1 MFKPYILYIL
11 LIPWLKA
18 GLAGG
23 IYKLV
28 LGTLLIIV
36 LLLSLRDVRWGK
48 LNMIAVLFTTTIPI
62 LFLISVLN
70 PSFRAINHEDL
81 KELNFYKRL
90 QSSNDIQAA
99 KFLSERFRSILA
111 TNENS
116 KSESLAIFFDSFET
130 YRSKFKSKKNEDI
143 WVLMNDIYDKIKF
156 RNIWFLPSLTIVEKG
171 ITQKFLFWFSN
182 FLLACLLIFKKT
194 NSKDIYFSSWFIL
207 INCSILALVG
217 IMQKFNFVPSDS
229 QLEILGIWDTP
240 EPRYFFSTFT
250 YKNHWSAFAII
261 SLFYGAS
268 LMLHEIRIWG
278 SNILRSNMFIIIFI
292 CLSII
297 IFSVFYCGSRS
308 GVLFLLF
315 SVFIITFLIFKSFF
329 QFNWKH
335 NAYFLVIP
343 TVLLGSLFLI
353 FLQSK
358 NLTAAEMVNVSKI
371 QINDISNGKFP
382 LRWYLW
388 NDSVKVGREKPFFG
402 HGFNSYPSINPLH
415 QSEYVRF
422 TRNIG
427 LTAAHN
433 PYIPLVAHAHND
445 WLEWWCEWGL
455 LGLVIL
461 FLPILAITFSILL
474 GKFSLNS
481 KLYISSVAIIFLY
494 SCVDFPTRTPA
505 CLALC
510 CFTFGIALSSARLR
524 T

>member
-194 NSKDIYFSSWFIL
+194 NSKDIYF
-207 INCSILALVG
+207 
-217 IMQKFNFVPSDS
+217 
-229 QLEILGIWDTP
+229 
-240 EPRYFFSTFT
+240 
-250 YKNHWSAFAII
+250 
-261 SLFYGAS
+261 
-268 LMLHEIRIWG
+268 
-278 SNILRSNMFIIIFI
+278 
-292 CLSII
+292 
-297 IFSVFYCGSRS
+297 
-308 GVLFLLF
+308 
-315 SVFIITFLIFKSFF
+315 
-329 QFNWKH
+329 
-335 NAYFLVIP
+335 
-343 TVLLGSLFLI
+343 
-353 FLQSK
+353 
-358 NLTAAEMVNVSKI
+358 
-371 QINDISNGKFP
+371 
-382 LRWYLW
+382 
-388 NDSVKVGREKPFFG
+388 
-402 HGFNSYPSINPLH
+402 
-415 QSEYVRF
+415 
-422 TRNIG
+422 
-427 LTAAHN
+427 
-433 PYIPLVAHAHND
+433 
-445 WLEWWCEWGL
+445 
-455 LGLVIL
+455 
-461 FLPILAITFSILL
+461 
-474 GKFSLNS
+474 
-481 KLYISSVAIIFLY
+481 
-494 SCVDFPTRTPA
+494 
-505 CLALC
+505 
-510 CFTFGIALSSARLR
+510 
-524 T
+524 